1 MEREPRRR
9 GVDVKRKK
17 EEEEKKKE
25 EEEKEEQ
32 EDEEE
37 RDEEG
42 EEKEDRKEGRDIIKS
57 YPIDLLLS
65 LIHDNFEEAL
75 CTFQASW
82 KP

>member
-1 MEREPRRR
+1 MTSGNEKEPIERDGKRAKEKGRR
-9 GVDVKRKK
+9 GG
-17 EEEEKKKE
+17 
-25 EEEKEEQ
+25 EEQ
-32 EDEEE
+32 EEE

-75 CTFQASW
+75 CTFRASW
-82 KP
+82 KR